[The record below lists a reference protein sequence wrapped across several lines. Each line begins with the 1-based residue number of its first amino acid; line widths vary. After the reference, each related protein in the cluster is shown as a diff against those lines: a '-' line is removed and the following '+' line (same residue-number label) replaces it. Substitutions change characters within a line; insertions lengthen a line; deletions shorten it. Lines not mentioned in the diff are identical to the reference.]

1 MRRTLATALAL
12 VLPLL
17 AVPVIAGSDAQAA
30 PARSAIASRE
40 VVFDLVNSSRGGVLC
55 DADERDYRVR
65 GRLLG
70 PTRAVRGDSGSISV
84 NVLVHDAGTGGWFWN
99 LRSQARYDYATAL
112 ARQGRTVLVL
122 DRLGYDRSRLADG
135 NDTCLGAQ
143 VHMLHQVIQH
153 LYGGKYD
160 PVNGGPDLPHAS
172 QVVVHGHGTG
182 ATIAQLEAAQ
192 FSDTSGLV
200 LLSPATTSP
209 TRLALDALRDQ
220 ASVCLSGRTF
230 APFGATAAAYD
241 RLLFASAPA
250 SVVRVATAR
259 RNATPCGDVS
269 SLAGALFN
277 ASLTDTTVDVPVLVL
292 RGSRDARATG
302 WGAVRS
308 SQTVTRRVIT
318 GAGNALV
325 LEKQAPV
332 VRRAVFDYL
341 DTLDIAP

>member
-1 MRRTLATALAL
+1 MRRTLATALAM

-17 AVPVIAGSDAQAA
+17 VVPSLAGTSAQAA
-30 PARSAIASRE
+30 PAEAGITTRE

-65 GRLLG
+65 GRLIG
-70 PTRAVRGDSGSISV
+70 PTRTVRGDSGSITI
-84 NVLVHDAGTGGWFWN
+84 NVLVHDAGTGAWFWN
-99 LRSQARYDYATAL
+99 LRGAARYDYASAL

-122 DRLGYDRSRLADG
+122 DRLGYDASRLADG

-143 VHMLHQVIQH
+143 VHMLHQVVQH

-192 FSDTSGLV
+192 FSDTAGLV

-220 ASVCLSGRTF
+220 AGVCLSGRTF
-230 APFGATAAAYD
+230 APFGATPAAYD

-250 SVVRVATAR
+250 PVVRAATAR
-259 RNATPCGDVS
+259 RNATPCGDVT
-269 SLAGALFN
+269 SLAGALLN
-277 ASLTDTTVDVPVLVL
+277 ASLTDTTVDVPVLVM

-308 SQTVTRRVIT
+308 SETVTRRLVP

-325 LEKQAPV
+325 LEKQAPA
-332 VRRAVFDYL
+332 VRRAVSRYL
-341 DTLDIAP
+341 DSLNLAP